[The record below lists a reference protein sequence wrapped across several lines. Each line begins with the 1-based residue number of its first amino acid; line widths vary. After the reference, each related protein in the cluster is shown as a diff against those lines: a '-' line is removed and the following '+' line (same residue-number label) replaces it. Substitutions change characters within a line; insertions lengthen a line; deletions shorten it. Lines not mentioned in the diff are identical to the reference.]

1 MHSILFISVGIVT
14 ALAVI
19 LFVAL
24 KWGGKPQKVSKWEKA
39 EIMKQ
44 LLARADQ
51 ESAQR
56 VYDVRVHRVDDSPV
70 GTALYQN
77 AGIGHLMQVK

>member
-1 MHSILFISVGIVT
+1 MHSIVFISVGIVT

-19 LFVAL
+19 LVVAL
-24 KWGGKPQKVSKWEKA
+24 KWGDKPKKVSKSEKA

-51 ESAQR
+51 ESAVSTSGSIPR
-56 VYDVRVHRVDDSPV
+56 
-70 GTALYQN
+70 
-77 AGIGHLMQVK
+77 